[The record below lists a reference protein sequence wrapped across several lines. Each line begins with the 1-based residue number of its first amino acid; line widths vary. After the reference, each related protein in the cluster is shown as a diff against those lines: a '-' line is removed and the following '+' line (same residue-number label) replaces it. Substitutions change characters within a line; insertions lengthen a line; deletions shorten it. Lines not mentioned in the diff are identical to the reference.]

1 MNKEVTEY
9 INKQDFWK
17 EELVLLRS
25 ILNELSLVED
35 IKWGIPAYIFQDKN
49 ILGMSAFKNY
59 VGLWFHQGVFLKDK
73 ANLLI
78 NAQENK
84 TKALRQM
91 RFSSI
96 DEIDQKLVKNYVLEA
111 IENCK
116 AGKEI
121 KPIRNTKPVILPS
134 ELKLVLNSNKALE
147 DAFYKLTLSKQREYA
162 EYIST
167 AKRENTKNIRI
178 EKIIPLIKGGKA
190 LNDKYK

>member
-1 MNKEVTEY
+1 MNKEITEY

-25 ILNELSLVED
+25 ILNELPLVED
-35 IKWGIPAYIFQDKN
+35 IKWGIPAYIFNGKN

-91 RFSSI
+91 RFTSI
-96 DEIDQKLVKNYVLEA
+96 AEIDQKLVKNYVLEA
-111 IENCK
+111 VENCK
-116 AGKEI
+116 VGKEI
-121 KPIRNTKPVILPS
+121 KPTRNTKPVVLPS
-134 ELKLVLNSNKALE
+134 ELKLVLNSNKTLK

-162 EYIST
+162 EYITT
-167 AKRENTKNIRI
+167 AKRENTKNSRI
-178 EKIIPLIKGGKA
+178 EKITPLIKAGKG

>member
-9 INKQDFWK
+9 IDKQDFWK

-25 ILNELSLVED
+25 ILNELPLVED
-35 IKWGIPAYIFQDKN
+35 IKWGIPAYIFNGKN

-91 RFSSI
+91 RFTSI
-96 DEIDQKLVKNYVLEA
+96 AEIDQKLVKNYVLEA

-121 KPIRNTKPVILPS
+121 KPTKNTKPVVLPS
-134 ELKLVLNSNKALE
+134 ELKLILNSNKALKV
-147 DAFYKLTLSKQREYA
+147 AFYKLTLSKQREYA

>member
-1 MNKEVTEY
+1 MNKEITEY
-9 INKQDFWK
+9 ITKQDFWK

-25 ILNELSLVED
+25 ILNELPLVED
-35 IKWGIPAYIFQDKN
+35 IKWGIPAYIFNDKN

-91 RFSSI
+91 RFTSI

-121 KPIRNTKPVILPS
+121 RPTRNTKPVVLPS
-134 ELKLVLNSNKALE
+134 ELKLILNSNKTLK

-167 AKRENTKNIRI
+167 AKRENTKNSRI
-178 EKIIPLIKGGKA
+178 EKIIPLIKAGKG

>member
-1 MNKEVTEY
+1 MNKEITEY

-25 ILNELSLVED
+25 ILNELPLVED
-35 IKWGIPAYIFQDKN
+35 IKWGIPAYIFNGKN

-91 RFSSI
+91 RFTSI
-96 DEIDQKLVKNYVLEA
+96 AEIDQKLVKNYVLEA
-111 IENCK
+111 VENCK
-116 AGKEI
+116 VGKEI
-121 KPIRNTKPVILPS
+121 KPTRNTKPVVLPS
-134 ELKLVLNSNKALE
+134 ELKLVLNSNKALK

-162 EYIST
+162 EYITT
-167 AKRENTKNIRI
+167 AKREKTKNSRI
-178 EKIIPLIKGGKA
+178 EKIIPLI
-190 LNDKYK
+190 

>member
-1 MNKEVTEY
+1 MNNEITEY
-9 INKQDFWK
+9 INEQDFWK

-25 ILNELSLVED
+25 ILNELPLVED
-35 IKWGIPAYIFQDKN
+35 IKWGIPAYIFNDKN

-96 DEIDQKLVKNYVLEA
+96 DEIDKELVKNYVLEA

-121 KPIRNTKPVILPS
+121 KPTRNTKPVILPS
-134 ELKLVLNSNKALE
+134 ELKLVLNSNKTLN

-167 AKRENTKNIRI
+167 AKKENTKNSRI
-178 EKIIPLIKGGKA
+178 EKIIPLIKAGKG